1 VSDEQVSDAT
11 VDKLMECAGRWASD
25 RDALKWAARV
35 LHNDGINPALAPLI
49 SFSVGQMIRRHLYLT
64 RREAGEVE

>member
-1 VSDEQVSDAT
+1 MNDEQVNDAT
-11 VDKLMECAGRWASD
+11 VDRLMKHAGEWASD

-35 LHNDGINPALAPLI
+35 LANDGINPALSPLV

-64 RREAGEVE
+64 RQEAGEE